1 MAERRGDRY
10 ADGRGRVA
18 TVEEAPRS
26 RRGGAGGEEQGGAA
40 RVPEHSRV
48 CGIAVDL
55 AWHCFA
61 GCGLVGEEMFRK
73 KIKVDWSFNTGL
85 MGRPGRHIGLA
96 LIWTWTW
103 AWTCLIQP
111 HQALVSPATG

>member
-48 CGIAVDL
+48 CGTLWTWRGTVLRVAAL
-55 AWHCFA
+55 WEKKCSA
-61 GCGLVGEEMFRK
+61 RK
-73 KIKVDWSFNTGL
+73 KKVEWSFNTGL
-85 MGRPGRHIGLA
+85 MGRPGCHIGLT

-103 AWTCLIQP
+103 A
-111 HQALVSPATG
+111 